1 MDPYKTLGVKKD
13 ASEEEIKK
21 VYRKLAKEC
30 HPDTNPGDK
39 DREKRFKEISEAYAI
54 LSDKEKR
61 NEYDKSQNMN
71 TFTFSDMNF
80 SSYEDIFNSYGN
92 VFYGGKYNDIMKNLF
107 KEYAES
113 KTKGQDV
120 EISLE
125 IDFLESVNGCE
136 RIVEVK
142 RDANIKN
149 IQVTIPKDVKDGQKI
164 KIKGMG
170 KESPNGGE
178 KGNLIIHIKIKKDP
192 YFKRDGNDIFV
203 TEYIPFST
211 AVLGGTSRVR
221 TISGKVVLNIL
232 KGTKAGTKIKLEG
245 KGINGGNQYI
255 EIQIDVP
262 ANINYEQKK
271 IIEELQKSGL

>member
-245 KGINGGNQYI
+245 KRINGGNQYI

>member
-13 ASEEEIKK
+13 ASEEGIKK

>member
-61 NEYDKSQNMN
+61 NGYDKSQNMN

-170 KESPNGGE
+170 KESPSGGE

>member
-125 IDFLESVNGCE
+125 IDFLVLDFTG
-136 RIVEVK
+136 
-142 RDANIKN
+142 
-149 IQVTIPKDVKDGQKI
+149 
-164 KIKGMG
+164 
-170 KESPNGGE
+170 
-178 KGNLIIHIKIKKDP
+178 
-192 YFKRDGNDIFV
+192 IFL
-203 TEYIPFST
+203 S
-211 AVLGGTSRVR
+211 
-221 TISGKVVLNIL
+221 
-232 KGTKAGTKIKLEG
+232 
-245 KGINGGNQYI
+245 
-255 EIQIDVP
+255 
-262 ANINYEQKK
+262 
-271 IIEELQKSGL
+271 

>member
-39 DREKRFKEISEAYAI
+39 DREKRIKEISEAYAI

-232 KGTKAGTKIKLEG
+232 KVIKAGTKIKLEG

>member
-61 NEYDKSQNMN
+61 NGYDKSQNMN

>member
-1 MDPYKTLGVKKD
+1 
-13 ASEEEIKK
+13 
-21 VYRKLAKEC
+21 
-30 HPDTNPGDK
+30 
-39 DREKRFKEISEAYAI
+39 
-54 LSDKEKR
+54 
-61 NEYDKSQNMN
+61 MN

>member
-21 VYRKLAKEC
+21 VYRKLAKEYRQLAKKY

-178 KGNLIIHIKIKKDP
+178 KGNLIIHIKIKK
-192 YFKRDGNDIFV
+192 IH
-203 TEYIPFST
+203 
-211 AVLGGTSRVR
+211 
-221 TISGKVVLNIL
+221 IL
-232 KGTKAGTKIKLEG
+232 KEMEMISL
-245 KGINGGNQYI
+245 
-255 EIQIDVP
+255 
-262 ANINYEQKK
+262 
-271 IIEELQKSGL
+271 